1 MFVRIPR
8 IDRAHTD
15 TRRLPCIV
23 VEKTEK
29 KHMFHCLRCA
39 QGVLKSCYQESDLE
53 LYPGSSSSND
63 ALKVKGW
70 KDKKLISLREASK
83 RQNPCN
89 KFYGDNCSCQKG
101 CSSRRCG
108 CVIKGKPCTSH
119 CHGGRPCQNE
129 VEHITPGCSSSNSTI
144 EGKDEAKLIFL
155 LEAHRA
161 TAQKKMKQK

>member
-1 MFVRIPR
+1 MSVRIPR
-8 IDRAHTD
+8 IDRARTD

-23 VEKTEK
+23 VEKTGK
-29 KHMFHCLRCA
+29 KHMFLRLRCA
-39 QGVLKSCYQESDLE
+39 QGVLKFCYEESDLE
-53 LYPGSSSSND
+53 LYPGSSSSIA

-70 KDKKLISLREASK
+70 KDEKLITLCKTSK

-101 CSSRRCG
+101 AAMC
-108 CVIKGKPCTSH
+108 CVIIGKPCTSH

-144 EGKDEAKLIFL
+144 EGKDEAKLISP
-155 LEAHRA
+155 EAHRA
-161 TAQKKMKQK
+161 TAQIR